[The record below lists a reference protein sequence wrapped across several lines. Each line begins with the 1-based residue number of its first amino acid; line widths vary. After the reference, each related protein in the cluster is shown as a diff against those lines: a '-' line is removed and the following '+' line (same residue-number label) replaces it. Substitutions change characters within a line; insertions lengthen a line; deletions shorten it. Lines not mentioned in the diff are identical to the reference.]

1 MYIILIDID
10 ISNTPTRTHSLYRHK
25 IVIGIRNG
33 YTHKHR
39 QYIQKAHIM
48 KINIGEKYKKNKYID
63 NTKKYIKIYT

>member
-25 IVIGIRNG
+25 IIIGIRND

-39 QYIQKAHIM
+39 QYIQKAQIIM
-48 KINIGEKYKKNKYID
+48 IQIEKKYKKDKNID
-63 NTKKYIKIYT
+63 NK